1 MQNTLTNS
9 ILQYCYENIR
19 FTLWTVQM
27 KPDYL
32 TEDILKFLGFLKV
45 NIDVF
50 VDVNQWS
57 YQWVGRLHRTRLH
70 ESVASRGD
78 CSHWAITSDILRSYP
93 LQCRTVKRGAVF
105 PGTRWD
111 DPLHGI
117 FPRCTFSRRLCDN
130 DGITVQLLNRPWFSS
145 ELVYSV
151 AQPQLLW

>member
-50 VDVNQWS
+50 VDVNQ
-57 YQWVGRLHRTRLH
+57 
-70 ESVASRGD
+70 
-78 CSHWAITSDILRSYP
+78 
-93 LQCRTVKRGAVF
+93 
-105 PGTRWD
+105 
-111 DPLHGI
+111 
-117 FPRCTFSRRLCDN
+117 
-130 DGITVQLLNRPWFSS
+130 
-145 ELVYSV
+145 
-151 AQPQLLW
+151 